1 MARKD
6 DGTYKAWAW
15 CKRKTRFAEEH
26 RAIRRANQL
35 GLRAYG
41 CSNCHG
47 WHLTK
52 MPLTT
57 RATPFVRPSQAPTP
71 LEMTKRRLRE
81 AILILDQLLGLQAA
95 RMELPRATIAQARER
110 VEEAQKALDDV
121 RTPEDKA

>member
-1 MARKD
+1 MSRKD
-6 DGTYKAWAW
+6 DGTYKEWAW

-26 RAIRRANQL
+26 RAVRRANQL

-57 RATPFVRPSQAPTP
+57 RATPFVRPPQAPTP
-71 LEMTKRRLRE
+71 VETAKRRLRE
-81 AILILDQLLGLQAA
+81 AERILDQLLELQAA
-95 RMELPRATIAQARER
+95 RMELPRATITQARER
-110 VEEAQKALDDV
+110 VEEARKALDEA
-121 RTPEDKA
+121 RPRDKT